1 MTEMQT
7 LRQRLGD
14 IRHFSHEDWEPW
26 AKMIHTKYSGNEDVA
41 HMDSTVNGVQFG
53 AHKNIARH
61 NGAAHAGLY
70 GSYLDSKNT
79 YKGGRYDGKYYGLGL
94 YGSIEDGNSYYDVVL
109 RGGRSHGDL
118 KTWSSGGESLTAKGY
133 GRNQWGISL
142 ETGKR
147 YKVEEG
153 HFRKAPRH
161 GDDDGFFIEPQAQ
174 IAYTRFGSFD
184 MKTSDDLESHQ
195 DGYGVLLGRIG
206 PQVEY
211 VRHYNGNRALSL
223 YGKLMMN
230 RIFNGTPSV
239 LFNDT
244 NEFSQNYEDTFLTY
258 GVGVNYTVKDRYE
271 IYGEWERSSSSAFTE
286 KYRFDVGV
294 KYHF

>member
-1 MTEMQT
+1 
-7 LRQRLGD
+7 
-14 IRHFSHEDWEPW
+14 
-26 AKMIHTKYSGNEDVA
+26 
-41 HMDSTVNGVQFG
+41 
-53 AHKNIARH
+53 
-61 NGAAHAGLY
+61 
-70 GSYLDSKNT
+70 
-79 YKGGRYDGKYYGLGL
+79 
-94 YGSIEDGNSYYDVVL
+94 
-109 RGGRSHGDL
+109 
-118 KTWSSGGESLTAKGY
+118 
-133 GRNQWGISL
+133 
-142 ETGKR
+142 
-147 YKVEEG
+147 
-153 HFRKAPRH
+153 
-161 GDDDGFFIEPQAQ
+161 
-174 IAYTRFGSFD
+174 
-184 MKTSDDLESHQ
+184 MKTSGDLESHQ

-230 RIFNGTPSV
+230 RIFNGTPSI